1 MSTNSCI
8 DRRNCADLFQ
18 TQEILRN
25 IPEIVK
31 NSARTS
37 ATTKLLQKQIL
48 TCKSNLSKTEASP
61 MWLWKGIQ
69 EYIQRDFEKAYKSI
83 FSQRDFEK
91 TYKSIFS
98 ASKNLCTSP
107 QRQTWWPFQKGAKEQ
122 NPNAC
127 GRRAEPFPAATLYKP
142 NLSTRRGDAYVIHG
156 LMGLWNPHHPFPDR
170 GAALCATQIQTLT
183 KPCSQFLF
191 PFYDRK
197 DERNER
203 HGR

>member
-1 MSTNSCI
+1 MC
-8 DRRNCADLFQ
+8 
-18 TQEILRN
+18 
-25 IPEIVK
+25 
-31 NSARTS
+31 
-37 ATTKLLQKQIL
+37 
-48 TCKSNLSKTEASP
+48 
-61 MWLWKGIQ
+61 
-69 EYIQRDFEKAYKSI
+69 DFEKAYKSI
-83 FSQRDFEK
+83 FSVTLKRH
-91 TYKSIFS
+91 TRVYS
-98 ASKNLCTSP
+98 ASVTLKRHTKVYSARARTCVLP
-107 QRQTWWPFQKGAKEQ
+107 HKGRHGDPFRSGWIKGAKEQ